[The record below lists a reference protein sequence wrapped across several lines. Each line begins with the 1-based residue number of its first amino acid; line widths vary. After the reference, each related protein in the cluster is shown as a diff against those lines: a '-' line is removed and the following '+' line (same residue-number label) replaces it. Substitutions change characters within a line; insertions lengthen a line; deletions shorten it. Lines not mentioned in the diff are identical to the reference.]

1 MEVGAML
8 IVKNEENRIQHA
20 LEPLVGRLPQITVV
34 DTGSTDRT
42 REIVKERFGIEPIKY
57 EVPKGDPF
65 NIVEARNFAI
75 RMMRTEWIMTLD
87 ADEVVGEKTVDS
99 LIKLRPPGQQMGYF
113 MSWKDFR
120 GDKPFEDYKLFVFRN
135 DKRMRF
141 LGKAHSVPQSAI
153 RMAGE
158 SAAWVDGEVRHYPET
173 NKTQHRN
180 AYRDQLRA
188 GIEQEP
194 TWYRYH
200 WFLGY
205 SLIKDGNPEEG
216 IKFLKEACHARSK
229 MFPVETLNSFMVR
242 TAFESARGNFDGG
255 LHILKRGREFL
266 HEVKDD
272 FEVKVNFRISG
283 WMEQAERQLLANEVA
298 TAYEFAY

>member
-20 LEPLVGRLPQITVV
+20 LEPLIGRLPQITVV

-42 REIVKERFGIEPIKY
+42 REIVKERFGIEPIEY
-57 EVPKGDPF
+57 AVPKGDPF

-75 RMMRTEWIMTLD
+75 GKMRTEWIMTLD
-87 ADEVVGEKTVDS
+87 ADEVVENKTVDN
-99 LIKLRPPGQQMGYF
+99 LLQLRPSGEQVGYF
-113 MSWKDFR
+113 MRWKDFR
-120 GDKPFEDYKLFVFRN
+120 REEPFEDYKLFVFRN
-135 DKRMRF
+135 DKRLRF
-141 LGKAHSVPQSAI
+141 FGKAHSVPQSAI

-158 SAAWVDGEVRHYPET
+158 SAAWVDGEVSHYPET
-173 NKTQHRN
+173 NKIQHRN

-188 GIEQEP
+188 GIEQDP

-205 SLIKDGNPEEG
+205 SLMKDGYPEEG
-216 IKFLKEACHARSK
+216 MKLLETACDARSK

-242 TAFESARGNFDGG
+242 TAFESTRGNFDTG
-255 LHILKRGREFL
+255 LHILANGREFL

-272 FEVKVNFRISG
+272 FEVKVNFRIGG
-283 WMEQAERQLLANEVA
+283 WMENAEQQLRANEVV